1 MRSYYRY
8 YQGMDYAATLLSRL
22 PGASKRDNGMRRLVE
37 TLKDYLP
44 DEHVA
49 QVVKAYAFGADAHK
63 GQTRKSGEPYITH
76 PVAVAQELAEMRLDS
91 QAICAAILHDVVED
105 TPASLEELEELF
117 GPEVAQLV
125 DAVSKLDQIQFRS
138 RAEAQAESFRK
149 MMLAMIEDI
158 RVILVKLS
166 DRLHNMQTLGSM
178 PVAKKK
184 RIARETLDIYA
195 PIANRLGINRMKI
208 ELEDLGFKHLHPYRY
223 RVLENALKKS
233 KGSHRQIVKR
243 ITEEFSKAM
252 AEEDISGQVIGRE
265 KHLYSIYRKM
275 NEKKRA
281 LSDIVDVYGFRV
293 IVDDVNT
300 CYQALGLI
308 HGLYKPMPGRFKD
321 YIAIPRINGY
331 QSLHT
336 TLFGPKGLPLEVQ
349 IRTHDMDRV
358 AEAGVASHW
367 IYKADEKADAT
378 PQRRAREWLA
388 NLAEIQQSGT
398 SEEFLESVKVD
409 LFPDKIYVFT
419 PKGDI
424 MPLPK
429 GATTVDFAYAV
440 HTDIGNR
447 CVSAKIDRGLVPL
460 RTPLQNGQ
468 TVEIIT
474 SRGAKPNP
482 NWLTFVRSAKART
495 AIRNHMKNLR
505 TVESVDLGRRLLDK
519 SLKDL
524 GSSLRKVGK
533 VRLASALEELGL
545 STTAELFEQLGLGE
559 RLAPLTARMLVGVDA
574 SGETDEREASLVIA
588 GTEGMVVSYG
598 KCCYPIP
605 GDEVMGYLTAGRG
618 VVVHRNTCGNLRI
631 FRKQPEKWITVT
643 WETGLDKDFS
653 SQIQAETSNRT
664 GVLAEVAATIADCGS
679 NIEQVE
685 VLGRHDDCSVL
696 SFLLTV
702 KDRTHLAR
710 IMRSVRKM
718 PNVMKVTRE
727 CA

>member
-1 MRSYYRY
+1 
-8 YQGMDYAATLLSRL
+8 MDYAATILSRF
-22 PGASKRDNGMRRLVE
+22 PGVSRRDRGVRLLVD
-37 TLKDYLP
+37 TLESYLP
-44 DEHVA
+44 DNQVA
-49 QVVKAYAFGADAHK
+49 QIVRAYEFGAAAHE

-76 PVAVAQELAEMRLDS
+76 PVAVAQELAEMHLDS
-91 QAICAAILHDVVED
+91 EAICAAILHDVVED
-105 TPASLEELEELF
+105 TSASLGEIREQF
-117 GPEVAQLV
+117 GEEVALIV
-125 DAVSKLDQIQFRS
+125 DGVSKLDQIQFRS

-166 DRLHNMQTLGSM
+166 DRLHNMQTLGAM
-178 PVAKKK
+178 PAKKKK

-195 PIANRLGINRMKI
+195 PIANRLGINRLKVQ
-208 ELEDLGFKHLHPYRY
+208 LEDLGFKHLHPYRY
-223 RVLENALKKS
+223 RVLESALKKS
-233 KGSHRQIVKR
+233 KGSQRQIVRR
-243 ITEEFSKAM
+243 ISDQFGKAM
-252 AEEDISGQVIGRE
+252 VEDGIDGEVIGRE
-265 KHLYSIYRKM
+265 KHLYSIYKKM
-275 NEKKRA
+275 AEKKRV
-281 LSDIVDVYGFRV
+281 LSDVVDVYGFRI
-293 IVDDVNT
+293 IVDDVST
-300 CYQALGLI
+300 CYQTLGLV
-308 HGLYKPMPGRFKD
+308 HQLYKPMPGRFKD

-349 IRTHDMDRV
+349 IRTRDMDRV
-358 AEAGVASHW
+358 AESGVASHW
-367 IYKADEKADAT
+367 IYKADEKSDAT

-388 NLAEIQQSGT
+388 NLAELQQSGT

-440 HTDIGNR
+440 HTDIGDR
-447 CVSAKIDRGLVPL
+447 TVAAKINRSLVPL

-495 AIRNHMKNLR
+495 AIRQHMKNLR
-505 TVESVDLGRRLLDK
+505 SVESVDLGKRLLDK
-519 SLKDL
+519 SLKDI

-533 VRLASALEELGL
+533 VRMAEALEELSL
-545 STTAELFEQLGLGE
+545 EQTSELFEQIGLGE
-559 RLAPLTARMLVGVDA
+559 RLAPLTARYLVGTNEE
-574 SGETDEREASLVIA
+574 STDVEDVASLVIA
-588 GTEGMVVSYG
+588 GTEGMVVSYA
-598 KCCYPIP
+598 KCCYPLP
-605 GDEVMGYLTAGRG
+605 GDDVMGYLTAGRG
-618 VVVHRNTCGNLRI
+618 VVIHRNNCGNLSN
-631 FRKQPEKWITVT
+631 FRKQPEKWISVS
-643 WETGLDKDFS
+643 WEKDIDRDFHC
-653 SQIQAETSNRT
+653 QIQCETRNRT

-685 VLGRHDDCSVL
+685 VVSRHEDCSIL
-696 SFLLTV
+696 TFLLQV
-702 KDRTHLAR
+702 KDRIHLAQ
-710 IMRSVRKM
+710 IMRDVRKM
-718 PNVMKVTRE
+718 PNVIRVSRD

>member
-1 MRSYYRY
+1 
-8 YQGMDYAATLLSRL
+8 MDYAATILSRL
-22 PGASKRDNGMRRLVE
+22 PGASRRDKGVRLLMN
-37 TLKDYLP
+37 TLESYLP
-44 DEHVA
+44 DNQVA
-49 QVVKAYAFGADAHK
+49 QILSAYEFGAAAHE

-76 PVAVAQELAEMRLDS
+76 PVAVAQELAEMHLDS
-91 QAICAAILHDVVED
+91 EAIAAAILHDVVED
-105 TPASLEELEELF
+105 TAASLTEIREKF
-117 GPEVAQLV
+117 GEEVALIV
-125 DAVSKLDQIQFRS
+125 DGVSKLDQIQFRS

-166 DRLHNMQTLGSM
+166 DRLHNMQTLGAM
-178 PVAKKK
+178 PAKKKK

-195 PIANRLGINRMKI
+195 PIANRLGINRLKVQ
-208 ELEDLGFKHLHPYRY
+208 LEDLGFKHLHPYRY

-233 KGSHRQIVKR
+233 KGSQKQIVRR
-243 ITEEFSKAM
+243 ISDQFSKAM
-252 AEEDISGQVIGRE
+252 AEDKIDGEVIGRE
-265 KHLYSIYRKM
+265 KHLYSIYKKM
-275 NEKKRA
+275 AEKKRV
-281 LSDIVDVYGFRV
+281 LSDVVDVYGFRI
-293 IVDDVNT
+293 IVDDVST
-300 CYQALGLI
+300 CYQTLGLV
-308 HGLYKPMPGRFKD
+308 HQLYKPMPGRFKD

-349 IRTHDMDRV
+349 IRTRDMDRV
-358 AEAGVASHW
+358 AESGVASHW
-367 IYKADEKADAT
+367 IYKADEKSDAT

-388 NLAEIQQSGT
+388 NLAELQQSGT

-440 HTDIGNR
+440 HTDIGDR
-447 CVSAKIDRGLVPL
+447 TVAAKVNRGLVPL

-495 AIRNHMKNLR
+495 AIRQHMKNLR
-505 TVESVDLGRRLLDK
+505 STESVDLGKRLLDK
-519 SLKDL
+519 SLKDIN
-524 GSSLRKVGK
+524 SSLRKVGK
-533 VRLASALEELGL
+533 VRMAEALEELSL
-545 STTAELFEQLGLGE
+545 NSTAELFEQVGLGE
-559 RLAPLTARMLVGVDA
+559 RLAPLTARYLVGADDE
-574 SGETDEREASLVIA
+574 SGDVEDVASLVIA
-588 GTEGMVVSYG
+588 GTEGMVVSYA
-598 KCCYPIP
+598 KCCYPLP
-605 GDEVMGYLTAGRG
+605 GDDVMGYLTAGRG
-618 VVVHRNTCGNLRI
+618 VVVHRNNCGNLSN
-631 FRKQPEKWITVT
+631 FRKQPEKWIAVS
-643 WETGLDKDFS
+643 WEKDIDRDFQC
-653 SQIQAETSNRT
+653 QIQCETRNRT

-685 VLGRHDDCSVL
+685 VISRHEDCSVL
-696 SFLLTV
+696 TFLLQV
-702 KDRTHLAR
+702 KDRIHLAQ
-710 IMRSVRKM
+710 IMRNVRKM
-718 PNVMKVTRE
+718 QNVIRVSRE

>member
-1 MRSYYRY
+1 
-8 YQGMDYAATLLSRL
+8 MDYAATILSRL

-37 TLKDYLP
+37 TLKDYMP
-44 DEHVA
+44 DEHVE
-49 QVVKAYAFGADAHK
+49 QVIKAYEFGADAHE
-63 GQTRKSGEPYITH
+63 GQARKSGEPYITH

-105 TPASLEELEELF
+105 TPASLENIEELF

-208 ELEDLGFKHLHPYRY
+208 ELEDLGFMHLHPYRY

-233 KGSHRQIVKR
+233 KGSQRQIVKR
-243 ITEEFSKAM
+243 ISEEFSNAM
-252 AEEDISGQVIGRE
+252 SEEGIAGQVVGRE

-281 LSDIVDVYGFRV
+281 LADIVDVYGFRV

-300 CYQALGLI
+300 CYQTLGLI
-308 HGLYKPMPGRFKD
+308 HSLYKPMPGRFKD

-349 IRTHDMDRV
+349 IRTREMDRV

-367 IYKADEKADAT
+367 LYKADEKSDAT

-447 CVSAKIDRGLVPL
+447 AVSAKVDRGLVPL

-505 TVESVDLGRRLLDK
+505 VTESVDLGKRLLDK

-524 GSSLRKVGK
+524 GSSLRKIGK

-545 STTAELFEQLGLGE
+545 NNTAELFEQLGLGE
-559 RLAPLTARMLVGVDA
+559 RLAPLTARMLIGPDE
-574 SGETDEREASLVIA
+574 SGETELQVADLVIA

-618 VVVHRNTCGNLRI
+618 IVVHRNTCGNLRI
-631 FRKQPEKWITVT
+631 FRKQPEKWLTVT
-643 WETGLDKDFS
+643 WQEGLEKDFS
-653 SQIQAETSNRT
+653 SQIQAETRNRT
-664 GVLAEVAATIADCGS
+664 GVLAEVAATIADCDS

-685 VLGRHDDCSVL
+685 VLGRHEDCSVL

-702 KDRTHLAR
+702 KDRSHLAR
-710 IMRSVRKM
+710 IMRNVRKM

>member
-1 MRSYYRY
+1 
-8 YQGMDYAATLLSRL
+8 MDYAATILSRL
-22 PGASKRDNGMRRLVE
+22 PGASKRDHGVRRLIS
-37 TLKDYLP
+37 TLRSYLP
-44 DEHVA
+44 DEHLE
-49 QVVKAYAFGADAHK
+49 QVMRAYEFGADAHE
-63 GQTRKSGEPYITH
+63 GQSRKSGEPYITH
-76 PVAVAQELAEMRLDS
+76 PVAVAQELAGMHLDV
-91 QAICAAILHDVVED
+91 QAITAAILHDVVED
-105 TPASLEELEELF
+105 TEASLGDIEEQF
-117 GPEVAQLV
+117 GHEVAQLV
-125 DAVSKLDQIQFRS
+125 DGVSKLDQIQFRS

-149 MMLAMIEDI
+149 MMMAMIEDI
-158 RVILVKLS
+158 RVILVKLA
-166 DRLHNMQTLGSM
+166 DRLHNMQTLGAM
-178 PVAKKK
+178 PTSKKK

-195 PIANRLGINRMKI
+195 PIANRLGINSLKI
-208 ELEDLGFKHLHPYRY
+208 QLEDLGFKHLHPFRY

-233 KGSHRQIVKR
+233 KGSQRQIVKR
-243 ITEEFSKAM
+243 ISEQFSKGM
-252 AEEDISGQVIGRE
+252 DEEGIEGDVIGRE
-265 KHLYSIYRKM
+265 KHLYSIYKKM
-275 NEKKRA
+275 AEKKRL
-281 LSDIVDVYGFRV
+281 LSDVVDVYGFRI
-293 IVDDVNT
+293 IVEDVNA
-300 CYQALGLI
+300 CYQTLGLV
-308 HGLYKPMPGRFKD
+308 HQLYKPMPGRFKD

-349 IRTHDMDRV
+349 IRTREMDRV
-358 AEAGVASHW
+358 ANSGVASHW
-367 IYKADEKADAT
+367 VYKADEKSDAT

-388 NLAEIQQSGT
+388 NLAELQQSGT

-440 HTDIGNR
+440 HTDIGDR
-447 CVSAKIDRGLVPL
+447 CVAAKINRGLVPL

-474 SRGAKPNP
+474 ARGAKPNP

-505 TVESVDLGRRLLDK
+505 AVESRDLGKRLLDK

-533 VRLASALEELGL
+533 VRMSAVLEELGL
-545 STTAELFEQLGLGE
+545 NNDTELFEQLGLGE
-559 RLAPLTARMLVGVDA
+559 RLAPLTARILVGVDQDDA
-574 SGETDEREASLVIA
+574 GESQAASLAIS
-588 GTEGMVVSYG
+588 GTEGMVISYA

-605 GDEVMGYLTAGRG
+605 GDDVMGYLTAGRG
-618 VVVHRNTCGNLRI
+618 IVIHRNVCGNLSN
-631 FRKQPEKWITVT
+631 FRKQPEKWIAVS
-643 WETGLDKDFS
+643 WENDIDRDFS
-653 SQIQAETSNRT
+653 CQIQTETHNRT

-685 VLGRHDDCSVL
+685 VLGRHEDCSVL

-702 KDRTHLAR
+702 KDRTHVAK
-710 IMRSVRKM
+710 IMRNVRKM
-718 PNVMKVTRE
+718 PNVMRVSRD

>member
-1 MRSYYRY
+1 
-8 YQGMDYAATLLSRL
+8 MDYAATLLSKL
-22 PGASKRDNGMRRLVE
+22 PGASRRDFGLRRLVE
-37 TLKDYLP
+37 TIKVYMP
-44 DEHVA
+44 SEHVE
-49 QVVKAYAFGADAHK
+49 QILKAYEFSASAHE

-76 PVAVAQELAEMRLDS
+76 PVAVAQALADMRLDA

-105 TPASLEELEELF
+105 TPASLAEIEENF

-125 DAVSKLDQIQFRS
+125 DAVSKLDQIQFHS

-166 DRLHNMQTLGSM
+166 DRMHNMQTLGAM
-178 PVAKKK
+178 PAAKKK

-208 ELEDLGFKHLHPYRY
+208 ELEDLGFKHLYPYRY
-223 RVLENALKKS
+223 RVLDSTLKKA
-233 KGSHRQIVKR
+233 KGSQRQIVKR
-243 ITEEFSKAM
+243 ISEEFSKALD
-252 AEEDISGQVIGRE
+252 EEGISGQVIGRQ

-275 NEKKRA
+275 AEKKRP
-281 LSDIVDVYGFRV
+281 LSDIVDVYGFRI

-300 CYQALGLI
+300 CYQTLGLI

-349 IRTHDMDRV
+349 IRTREMDRV

-367 IYKADEKADAT
+367 IYKADEKTDAT

-440 HTDIGNR
+440 HTDIGDR
-447 CVSAKIDRGLVPL
+447 CVAAKIDRGLVPL

-468 TVEIIT
+468 TVEIVT

-495 AIRNHMKNLR
+495 AIRNYMKNLR
-505 TVESVDLGRRLLDK
+505 ATESIDLGKRLLDK
-519 SLKDL
+519 TLKDL

-533 VRLASALEELGL
+533 VRMASVVEDLGL
-545 STTAELFEQLGLGE
+545 NNTAELFEQIGLGE
-559 RLAPLTARMLVGVDA
+559 RLAPLSARMLIGADKA
-574 SGETDEREASLVIA
+574 GDTDEKVAHLVIA

-598 KCCYPIP
+598 KCCHPIP

-643 WETGLDKDFS
+643 WEKQLNRDFS
-653 SQIQAETSNRT
+653 SQIQAETRNRT

-702 KDRTHLAR
+702 KDRNHLAK

>member
-1 MRSYYRY
+1 
-8 YQGMDYAATLLSRL
+8 MDYAATILSRF
-22 PGASKRDNGMRRLVE
+22 PGASRRDHGVRRLVE
-37 TLKDYLP
+37 TLKSYLP
-44 DEHVA
+44 DD
-49 QVVKAYAFGADAHK
+49 QIDQILRAYEFGASAHE
-63 GQTRKSGEPYITH
+63 GQTRKSGEAYITH
-76 PVAVAQELAEMRLDS
+76 PVAVAQELADMHLDA
-91 QAICAAILHDVVED
+91 QAITAAILHDVVED
-105 TPASLEELEELF
+105 TAASLDDIEESF
-117 GPEVAQLV
+117 GHEVAQLV

-166 DRLHNMQTLGSM
+166 DRLHNMQTLGAM
-178 PVAKKK
+178 PTAKKK

-195 PIANRLGINRMKI
+195 PIANRLGINSLKI
-208 ELEDLGFKHLHPYRY
+208 KLEDLGFKHLHPLRY
-223 RVLENALKKS
+223 RVLEKTLKKN
-233 KGSHRQIVKR
+233 KGTQRQIVKR
-243 ITEEFSKAM
+243 ISEEFGKAM
-252 AEEDISGQVIGRE
+252 NEEGIDGEVIGRE
-265 KHLYSIYRKM
+265 KHLYSIYKKM
-275 NEKKRA
+275 AEKRRP
-281 LSDIVDVYGFRV
+281 LSDIVDVYGFRI

-300 CYQALGLI
+300 CYQTLGLI

-349 IRTHDMDRV
+349 IRTRQMDRV

-367 IYKADEKADAT
+367 IYKADEKTDAT
-378 PQRRAREWLA
+378 PQRRAREWLS

-440 HTDIGNR
+440 HTDIGDR
-447 CVSAKIDRGLVPL
+447 CVAAKIDRALVPL

-468 TVEIIT
+468 TVEIVT
-474 SRGAKPNP
+474 ARGARPNP

-505 TVESVDLGRRLLDK
+505 STESIDIGKRLLDK
-519 SLKDL
+519 SLKDE
-524 GSSLRKVGK
+524 GSSLRKIGK
-533 VRLASALEELGL
+533 VRMASALEELGL
-545 STTAELFEQLGLGE
+545 ASADELFEQLGLGK
-559 RLAPLTARMLVGVDA
+559 RLAPLTARILVGTGKDDTAGDRVT
-574 SGETDEREASLVIA
+574 GLVIA
-588 GTEGMVVSYG
+588 GTEGMVISYA
-598 KCCYPIP
+598 KCCHPIP
-605 GDEVMGYLTAGRG
+605 GDVVMGYLTAGRG
-618 VVVHRNTCGNLRI
+618 VVIHRNTCGNLSN
-631 FRKQPEKWITVT
+631 FRKQPEKWIAVT
-643 WETGLDKDFS
+643 WEKDIQREFS
-653 SQIQAETSNRT
+653 CQIQTETRNRT
-664 GVLAEVAATIADCGS
+664 GVLAEVAATIADSGS

-696 SFLLTV
+696 SFLLSV
-702 KDRTHLAR
+702 KDRSHLAQ
-710 IMRSVRKM
+710 IMRDVRKM
-718 PNVMKVTRE
+718 PNVLRVSRD